1 MINIKKKFIGYLI
14 VAAVALLFLNIVVD
28 LFSKKKIKPDS
39 RELSRVEVENTFW
52 QVLDSYGV
60 KAQWMVKKKYKDANE
75 DSIKSQ
81 FFVSIPGDVPIPLI
95 LKDINNIIEKDITSF
110 VSEEKKIFGTT
121 EIRIYTNELLKLK
134 ATLTPDKNLIRKK
147 NDLAFVI
154 SNSMELGDRKYA
166 EFLQI
171 NFPVACSVVPD
182 PDLIV
187 KADSLSQYS
196 KNYIILLN
204 DNLSDPKMKLVQEY
218 QKELLRSS
226 IKNILTSFQK
236 AKAVVIDEKS
246 KLYNSPIYNFV
257 SDEVKRRN
265 YPVIPL
271 SEFIHL
277 ETEENNELLSKFK
290 FYAEDT
296 VVSRS
301 KVFYLTLEN
310 FVKVTPLIE
319 KYKKQGNRILPF
331 TTQH

>member
-1 MINIKKKFIGYLI
+1 MINIKKKFISYLI
-14 VAAVALLFLNIVVD
+14 VAAVSLLFLNIVVD
-28 LFSKKKIKPDS
+28 LFSKKKTKPDS
-39 RELSRVEVENTFW
+39 RELSRVEVENIFW

-81 FFVSIPGDVPIPLI
+81 FFVSIPADIPIPLI
-95 LKDINNIIEKDITSF
+95 LKDINNIIEKDITAF

-121 EIRIYTNELLKLK
+121 EVRVYTNELLKLK

-147 NDLAFVI
+147 NDFTFVI
-154 SNSMELGDRKYA
+154 SNAMDLSDRKYTD
-166 EFLQI
+166 FLQI

-182 PDLIV
+182 PDLII

-196 KNYIILLN
+196 KNYVILLN

-226 IKNILTSFQK
+226 IKNILTSFPK
-236 AKAVVIDEKS
+236 TKAVVVDEKS

-257 SDEVKRRN
+257 CDEVKRRN

-271 SEFIHL
+271 SEFIDL

-290 FYAEDT
+290 FHAEDT
-296 VVSRS
+296 VTSRS
-301 KVFYLTLEN
+301 KVFYLPLEN
-310 FVKVTPLIE
+310 FVKVMPLIE

-331 TTQH
+331 SSKN